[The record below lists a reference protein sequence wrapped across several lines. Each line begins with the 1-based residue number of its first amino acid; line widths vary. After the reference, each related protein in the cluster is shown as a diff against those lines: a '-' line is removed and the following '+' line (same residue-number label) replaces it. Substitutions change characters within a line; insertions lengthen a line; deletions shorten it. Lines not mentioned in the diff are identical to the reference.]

1 MCKKSENMQPLNFR
15 WRFDRLQSIRPSL
28 ARHTKAASAHLVVC
42 LMMMIIAASSSSS
55 SQPGQ
60 KSATF
65 VAVAAVECRLGG
77 SVVLLF
83 VGKTPLIFHR
93 EIVCARR
100 SRTLRKLMAVGYSS
114 SGRAWFPS

>member
-55 SQPGQ
+55 QPGQ
-60 KSATF
+60 KSATCRVPYLPGWNQAITH
-65 VAVAAVECRLGG
+65 VAVF
-77 SVVLLF
+77 LF
-83 VGKTPLIFHR
+83 HS
-93 EIVCARR
+93 RR
-100 SRTLRKLMAVGYSS
+100 SRR
-114 SGRAWFPS
+114 RRRR